1 MELIGKVIKFAWI
14 PTIVFLFLLSLSMMS
29 RESRENSNIVEEA
42 YYPNH
47 RGLRKLIKYKF
58 NKTKQSFTIIL
69 VLNEP
74 EEVYFQNVSNYNQS
88 PKSFET
94 QRLEM
99 AIAMEIVNR
108 KFSQMDKILEEKVEQ
123 QGAEIVHGLEVQSDK
138 PVLGEKV
145 PNLVADAPPPDV
157 PPPNPNFLF
166 HNKLPKSG
174 STTMKWLLVELSK
187 KNGFKLDHQR
197 YCINKGQGYLKREI
211 IE

>member
-1 MELIGKVIKFAWI
+1 M
-14 PTIVFLFLLSLSMMS
+14 IVFLFLLSLSMIS

-42 YYPNH
+42 YYPYH
-47 RGLRKLIKYKF
+47 RGLKKRL
-58 NKTKQSFTIIL
+58 KTQIFTIIL

-74 EEVYFQNVSNYNQS
+74 EEVYFQNVSYNNQS
-88 PKSFET
+88 PKSHET

-99 AIAMEIVNR
+99 AIAMQIVNR
-108 KFSQMDKILEEKVEQ
+108 KFSQMDKKLEQEIEQ
-123 QGAEIVHGLEVQSDK
+123 QGDELVKSGKS
-138 PVLGEKV
+138 VLGEQTASLFV
-145 PNLVADAPPPDV
+145 NAPPPDV

-197 YCINKGQGYLKREI
+197 YCINKGQGDLEVQLQTI
-211 IE
+211 ICTFNHFPKST